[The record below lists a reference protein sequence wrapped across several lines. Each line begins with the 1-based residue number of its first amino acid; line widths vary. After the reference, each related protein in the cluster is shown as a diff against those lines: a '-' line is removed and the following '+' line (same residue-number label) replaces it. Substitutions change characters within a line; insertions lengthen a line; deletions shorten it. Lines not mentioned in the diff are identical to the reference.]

1 MVVFLWLRL
10 TFTPIFFAALFQNL
24 SWVNA
29 RLLGSIW
36 YMLKI
41 YKRTIHIGTP
51 EHIQRV
57 DSSAYY
63 GQKKSVSQRIFSV
76 LTIPAMIAG
85 AILGT
90 LMFSIFF
97 AVLLIPMGVIG
108 FRAWRLMKIAKQKA
122 RDQSIDA
129 EFTVIDDRDNQ

>member
-1 MVVFLWLRL
+1 MLVYLAQFGICSKSINELSISVRRN
-10 TFTPIFFAALFQNL
+10 IFNEWIRQHTT
-24 SWVNA
+24 
-29 RLLGSIW
+29 G
-36 YMLKI
+36 K
-41 YKRTIHIGTP
+41 
-51 EHIQRV
+51 
-57 DSSAYY
+57 
-63 GQKKSVSQRIFSV
+63 KKSVSQRIFSV